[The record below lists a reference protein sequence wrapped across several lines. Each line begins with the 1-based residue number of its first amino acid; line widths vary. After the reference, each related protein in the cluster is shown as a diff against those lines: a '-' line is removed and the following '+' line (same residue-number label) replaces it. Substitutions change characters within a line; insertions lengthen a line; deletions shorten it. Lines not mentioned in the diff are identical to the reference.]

1 MQWLLTRL
9 ASKYILAMMLL
20 TRFVGLLGGS
30 LTIYYANLTL
40 PQLRHDTHWEVMGA
54 AVTVVAIV
62 VTVLMAMYET
72 RRLRIVLKRFQCDE
86 IVELPDAIEAGREAV
101 QFCGRHHV
109 HEAIIVPL
117 VTTLPVCV
125 GLWWI
130 DGVSFQTIF
139 HIIIA
144 TFLGI
149 STSLLSTFFV
159 IEKWMH
165 PVIRYLLARGVP
177 IAYDELPGS
186 SLRVRMNISFS
197 IIIVCTAL
205 MIGALA
211 EQRALDIV
219 RYPENQAETVADLQ
233 RHITYIFVVA
243 VLFGFV
249 LTRVLAAS
257 VATRIATLVEAMK
270 SVEAG
275 RLNERLQP
283 TGNDEVDGLAR
294 QFNAMV
300 DHLAQANY
308 AVRDLNANLERK
320 VQRRTRELSKS
331 RRTLKRSLD
340 RLREYDRLKTQFF
353 SNISHE
359 LRTPLTMILAPV
371 DRILQTQS
379 ASLPAQALTML
390 ETVRLNGRRL
400 LELINRLLDFSK
412 LEAGGMQLN
421 KSTLNLTQV
430 VEQMATAARPLAEQR
445 SILLELDCDP
455 QPSCVLADR
464 EKLDIIVTN
473 LVSNAIK
480 FTPAGGRV
488 QLATR
493 PCGERVRVS
502 VTDTGIGIAAENL
515 NRVFDRFVQV
525 DGSSSR
531 EFSGT
536 GLGLALVKELVELHG
551 GEIHVESELGKG
563 SCFWFELPAALPGDV
578 PVGDS
583 GPSAMQRSV
592 RFADLESANFDAV
605 FHDVASPEDAGRS
618 TVLVVDDTPD
628 MRMLLGEILHD
639 DYRVLFA
646 CDGAEGE
653 QTAIREQPD
662 LIISDV
668 MMPHVDGYELCR
680 RIKQNPAT
688 ARIPL
693 VLLTAKASLDMKI
706 EGLELGAD
714 DYLAKPF
721 DEKELKA
728 RARSLIKLRKL
739 NQDLDKQNREL
750 ETAYR
755 ELAAVQGQLV
765 QSEKMSSLGQL
776 VAGLAHEINNSINA
790 VYNGIKPLVQNAHT
804 LEARLTSE
812 AAAVNPSDAEV
823 EKLFRK
829 IFSLSKVI
837 ESGASRAMR
846 IVADLRTFS
855 HPGNEDFSDFDLH
868 AALDMCVN
876 LLSNQIR
883 DRVVVHKSYCPQGMV
898 FGPSGQLN
906 QVFMNILNNAQQAI
920 AESGEITL
928 TTTRDEEW
936 MTVSFRDTG
945 GGIPEEIKHKIF
957 DPFFTTKDPGVG
969 TGLGLSLSYGIIS
982 KLGGSIQCRSAI
994 GEGTEFIV
1002 RFPVACQ
1009 LISAA
1014 EPAPGA
1020 AALSIATGGFPSEAG
1035 CTLR

>member
-1 MQWLLTRL
+1 MQWLLSRL
-9 ASKYILAMMLL
+9 ASKYILVMMIL
-20 TRFVGLLGGS
+20 TRFVGFLGGS

-40 PQLRHDTHWEVMGA
+40 PNLQQHTHWELMGA
-54 AVTVVAIV
+54 IVTALAIV
-62 VTVLMAMYET
+62 VTVLMAMCET
-72 RRLRIVLKRFQCDE
+72 QRLRRVLGQFQRNE
-86 IVELPDAIEAGREAV
+86 LVELPDAIEAGREAV

-109 HEAIIVPL
+109 HEAIVVPL
-117 VTTLPVCV
+117 VTTVPVCT
-125 GLWWI
+125 GLWLI
-130 DGVSFQTIF
+130 DGVSFEVIF
-139 HIIIA
+139 HIVIA

-159 IEKWMH
+159 IEKWME
-165 PVIRYLLARGVP
+165 PVIRSLLNRGVP
-177 IAYDELPGS
+177 IAYDQLPAS

-197 IIIVCTAL
+197 IIIACTAL

-211 EQRALDIV
+211 NQRVLDIV
-219 RYPENQAETVADLQ
+219 RNPENQVQTVAELQ
-233 RHITYIFVVA
+233 RHITYIFVIA
-243 VLFGFV
+243 VLIGFV

-257 VATRIATLVEAMK
+257 VAARIATLVQAMK
-270 SVEAG
+270 CVEAG
-275 RLNERLQP
+275 SLSERLQP
-283 TGNDEVDGLAR
+283 TGNDEVDGLTR

-300 DHLAQANY
+300 DHLAQSDY
-308 AVRDLNANLERK
+308 VVRDLNANLERK

-331 RRTLKRSLD
+331 RRTLKRSLSQ
-340 RLREYDRLKTQFF
+340 LREYDRLKTQFF

-371 DRILQTQS
+371 ERILHTQ
-379 ASLPAQALTML
+379 AALLPAHAVTML

-412 LEAGGMQLN
+412 LEAGLMQVSKVPLDL
-421 KSTLNLTQV
+421 KKV
-430 VEQMATAARPLAEQR
+430 VEQLVTAARPLAEQR
-445 SILLELDCDP
+445 SIHLVTECDAEAGNI
-455 QPSCVLADR
+455 QADR
-464 EKLDIIVTN
+464 EKLDIIITN

-480 FTPAGGRV
+480 FTPAGGSIRI
-488 QLATR
+488 QTR
-493 PCGERVRVS
+493 AAGERVRVL
-502 VTDTGIGIAAENL
+502 VTDTGIGLAPENL
-515 NRVFDRFVQV
+515 LRVFERFVQV
-525 DGSSSR
+525 DGSNSR

-536 GLGLALVKELVELHG
+536 GLGLSLVKELVELHG
-551 GEIHVESELGKG
+551 GQIGVESQLGHG
-563 SCFWFELPAALPGDV
+563 SCFWFELPAAAPGEV
-578 PVGDS
+578 AVEDS

-592 RFADLESANFDAV
+592 RFADLESTDLDPVLN
-605 FHDVASPEDAGRS
+605 HVASAPAADGRH

-628 MRMLLGEILHD
+628 MRMLLGEILSD

-646 CDGAEGE
+646 CDGIEGE
-653 QTAIREQPD
+653 QAAIREQPD

-668 MMPHVDGYELCR
+668 MMPHMDGYELCR

-706 EGLELGAD
+706 EGLDLGAD
-714 DYLAKPF
+714 DYLSKPF

-750 ETAYR
+750 EAAYR

-790 VYNGIKPLVQNAHT
+790 VYNGIKPLANNAHA
-804 LEARLTSE
+804 LEKTVLAQAGSQ
-812 AAAVNPSDAEV
+812 VQHAEV
-823 EKLFRK
+823 DKLFRK

-868 AALDMCVN
+868 EALDMCVN

-883 DRVVVHKSYCPQGMV
+883 DRVVVDREYGPESTV

-920 AESGEITL
+920 NGKGTITI
-928 TTTRDEEW
+928 TTKREDEW
-936 MTVSFRDTG
+936 MLVSFRDTG
-945 GGIPEEIKHKIF
+945 GGIPDEIKNKIF
-957 DPFFTTKDPGVG
+957 DPFFTTKEPGVG
-969 TGLGLSLSYGIIS
+969 TGLGLSLSYGIVS
-982 KLGGSIQCRSAI
+982 KLGGAIQCCSNM
-994 GEGTEFIV
+994 GEGTEFTV
-1002 RFPVACQ
+1002 RFPITCKLDSNFEPQ
-1009 LISAA
+1009 SASPLLSFA
-1014 EPAPGA
+1014 E
-1020 AALSIATGGFPSEAG
+1020 GFPNETG
-1035 CTLR
+1035 CAVR